1 MKFSENLKSK
11 HQDCI
16 EFWDNRTKIVLRD
29 KEKKRTY
36 EITNSSK
43 KEIGVLDLEKM
54 DCFLI
59 DKNAKNCDKVIVE
72 DEREIIIFIEF
83 KGQDFRQAYKQL
95 ENTIKHFKQN
105 HLKEDKNYE
114 IYARLVVS
122 KINFPHF
129 KNEPNY
135 RNLIKQLGKTENFVC
150 EAQKLIEKKIKF

>member
-1 MKFSENLKSK
+1 MKFSENLKSNHK
-11 HQDCI
+11 NCI

-29 KEKKRTY
+29 AEKKRTY
-36 EITNSSK
+36 EIENKSK
-43 KEIGVLDLEKM
+43 KEICVLDLEKSE
-54 DCFLI
+54 CFLI
-59 DKNAKNCDKVIVE
+59 DKKAKNCDKVVIE
-72 DEREIIIFIEF
+72 EERELIIFIEF

-105 HLKEDKNYE
+105 HLKEDRNYK

-122 KINFPHF
+122 KINFPNF

-135 RNLIKQLGKTENFVC
+135 RNLIKQLDKTEDFVC